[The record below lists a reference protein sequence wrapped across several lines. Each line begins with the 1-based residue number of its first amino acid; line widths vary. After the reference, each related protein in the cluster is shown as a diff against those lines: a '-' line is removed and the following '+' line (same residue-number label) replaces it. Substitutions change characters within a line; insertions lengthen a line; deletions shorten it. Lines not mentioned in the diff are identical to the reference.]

1 MPETHTGE
9 RDRTLLAIPRVLE
22 RSAGDVVHQAFD
34 RLLSSDTAVTTAAE
48 ARRLL
53 ADHEETEE
61 LTDAIQRFVGIAT
74 PVVRIALR
82 GARFT
87 RIPWV
92 LVASS
97 TVSIGITVRNG
108 VRELQAIA
116 ALLVHRFEEETGAPP
131 DRALLQKLTL
141 ELYLRP
147 RRTPDV
153 SDLGLP
159 LVRLAR
165 RWIVSGAFGRNTREK
180 TGKALDAAERL
191 DVSSL
196 AGRALGSARYVAN
209 DTATG
214 LSRRVWGLTRLAR
227 LFDLRLVR
235 VRTTMPPDA
244 PHEPNENEG
253 SEIADGSN
261 YRVTDDPGSEA
272 ADGSNYRDEDADSSE
287 IADGS
292 NYQVQDEPGD
302 TIADGSNY
310 RDKA

>member
-1 MPETHTGE
+1 MDDGLPQTVE

-34 RLLSSDTAVTTAAE
+34 RLLFSDTAVTTAAE

-53 ADHEETEE
+53 VDHEETEE
-61 LTDAIQRFVGIAT
+61 LTDAIQRFVAIAT

-97 TVSIGITVRNG
+97 AVSIGVTVRNG

-116 ALLVHRFEEETGAPP
+116 ALLARRFEEETGAPP

-165 RWIVSGAFGRNTREK
+165 RWIVSGAFGRNTRGK
-180 TGKALDAAERL
+180 TEKALDAAERL

-196 AGRALGSARYVAN
+196 AGRVLGSARV
-209 DTATG
+209 
-214 LSRRVWGLTRLAR
+214 
-227 LFDLRLVR
+227 
-235 VRTTMPPDA
+235 
-244 PHEPNENEG
+244 
-253 SEIADGSN
+253 
-261 YRVTDDPGSEA
+261 
-272 ADGSNYRDEDADSSE
+272 
-287 IADGS
+287 
-292 NYQVQDEPGD
+292 
-302 TIADGSNY
+302 
-310 RDKA
+310 

>member
-1 MPETHTGE
+1 MPDTQIEERTGA
-9 RDRTLLAIPRVLE
+9 LLAIPRVLE
-22 RSAGDVVHQAFD
+22 RSAGDVVQLAFD
-34 RLLSSDTAVTTAAE
+34 RLLSSNTTVATAAE
-48 ARRLL
+48 ARRQL
-53 ADHEETEE
+53 ADHEDTEE

-92 LVASS
+92 LVVSS
-97 TVSIGITVRNG
+97 AVSMGVTVRNG

-116 ALLVHRFEEETGAPP
+116 ALLAHRFEEETGAPP

-165 RWIVSGAFGRNTREK
+165 RWIVSGAFGRNTRGKSE
-180 TGKALDAAERL
+180 KALDAAERL

-196 AGRALGSARYVAN
+196 AGRARASLG
-209 DTATG
+209 
-214 LSRRVWGLTRLAR
+214 
-227 LFDLRLVR
+227 
-235 VRTTMPPDA
+235 
-244 PHEPNENEG
+244 
-253 SEIADGSN
+253 
-261 YRVTDDPGSEA
+261 
-272 ADGSNYRDEDADSSE
+272 
-287 IADGS
+287 
-292 NYQVQDEPGD
+292 
-302 TIADGSNY
+302 
-310 RDKA
+310 